1 MAGLVQNQNAEKRM
15 EKQSG
20 CISGFLQI
28 FDRHQILAGKRIHST
43 KRLPPSTGVGAS
55 PEILSSVQSPEFSG
69 ELRKQEP
76 TKHVVVMPESPDRSQ
91 SSPSENATGNQLATP
106 PTKST
111 PLIPMSEMKDGT
123 QKCSWK
129 SSKEM
134 ARLSLDSSA
143 NSKPSVVTDGGYDK
157 QQRSSS
163 VIARLMGLEPLSSS
177 DHKPPQPVSGKPAL
191 RRSASESRVSRDPV
205 HSIYIDGNNFQVK
218 QPKQT
223 VEHIVRD
230 EGRNVSNSESVN
242 GRALKSMGYG
252 SGNLKSESLRTSPW
266 KSPQQKRSFFDS
278 EDFFPEPNP
287 TTVSMHG
294 DFEKKLK
301 MRGMDEQSNDLG
313 TLKQILEVLQ
323 LKGLL
328 HSTRP
333 SNGDRHRNFV
343 YVRNLPSDESSIVL
357 MKPWRSP
364 ASKVDNQISTNDS
377 RGTRRYTGENSPAI
391 SPKREGGAVDRSA
404 RSPAR
409 ARNSSPTRIESNL
422 KSCNSIVKR
431 KPLSIEIQR
440 RANESSDSLRSSPSS
455 SPKLT
460 PKRTV
465 SVNHCLNNRSPRNHK
480 PSESSAINSTKHETF
495 KNIVIEEESSSIS
508 VSTVYTPP
516 PTDTEG
522 NRQGRSLLQRC
533 DKLLHN
539 IAEMNSTTESPPIA
553 TTVLPSP
560 VSVLDSGFDK
570 DESSSPSHSID
581 FKVPPTVDYEDENC
595 SRSISPTKSMEHE
608 EFISDDTDFIYI
620 SEILRM
626 SPYLHEDR
634 SFSLAE
640 KLYKSN
646 DTSNVSKRQRK
657 LVFDVIVEILDRNRQ
672 LPPWK
677 AASLANSGSG
687 TSLKQI
693 WSEFQKIREINTGDG
708 MLELISGVLKK
719 DLIEINGW
727 IDHPIET
734 SDAILDIERM
744 IFKDLVSEAIVDL
757 AEFPAKRVF
766 SRPQRKLVF

>member
-522 NRQGRSLLQRC
+522 NRQGR
-533 DKLLHN
+533 
-539 IAEMNSTTESPPIA
+539 I
-553 TTVLPSP
+553 
-560 VSVLDSGFDK
+560 
-570 DESSSPSHSID
+570 
-581 FKVPPTVDYEDENC
+581 PPTVDYEDENC